1 MSTGQSKRF
10 PLAPTAITRLILM
23 RHGQPEDHIHGRC
36 YGNLDVNLSEC
47 GERQVLGKL
56 DLLRSLVPKIIYT
69 SPAKRASASAHRVAG
84 ELKLPIQMA
93 DDLREIHFGSFE
105 GLAFDEIQ
113 RKHPSEYALWMEKP
127 TEIRFPGGE
136 SFDDLSAR
144 VETFLR
150 RLLEIHRSQTVLVV
164 SHAGVNRAILAKAL
178 GLSASNIF
186 QIDQSYAGIS
196 VIDYFENTT
205 LVRLVNG

>member
-1 MSTGQSKRF
+1 MSTGQSKTF

-23 RHGQPEDHIHGRC
+23 RHGEPEEHIQGRC
-36 YGNLDVNLSEC
+36 YGDLDVNLSEC
-47 GERQVLGKL
+47 GERQILEKL

-69 SPAKRASASAHRVAG
+69 SPAKRASASARRVAG
-84 ELKLPIQMA
+84 ELELPIQMA

-105 GLAFDEIQ
+105 GLTFDEIQ

-127 TEIRFPGGE
+127 TEIQFPDGE
-136 SFDDLSAR
+136 SFDDLNTR
-144 VETFLR
+144 VEAFLR
-150 RLLEIHRSQTVLVV
+150 RLLEIHRSETVLVV
-164 SHAGVNRAILAKAL
+164 SHAGVNRVILAKAL
-178 GLSASNIF
+178 GLSPRNIF

>member
-1 MSTGQSKRF
+1 
-10 PLAPTAITRLILM
+10 M
-23 RHGQPEDHIHGRC
+23 RHGEPEEHIQGRC
-36 YGNLDVNLSEC
+36 YGDLDVNLSEC
-47 GERQVLGKL
+47 GERQILEKL

-69 SPAKRASASAHRVAG
+69 SPAKRASASARRVAG
-84 ELKLPIQMA
+84 ELELPIQMA

-105 GLAFDEIQ
+105 GLTFDEIQ

-127 TEIRFPGGE
+127 TEIQFPDGE
-136 SFDDLSAR
+136 SFDDLNTR
-144 VETFLR
+144 VEAFLR
-150 RLLEIHRSQTVLVV
+150 RLLEIHRSETVLVV
-164 SHAGVNRAILAKAL
+164 SHAGVNRVILAKAL
-178 GLSASNIF
+178 GLSPRNIF

>member
-1 MSTGQSKRF
+1 MSTDQAKTF

-23 RHGQPEDHIHGRC
+23 RHGQPEKHIHGRC

-47 GERQVLGKL
+47 GERQVMEKLG
-56 DLLRSLVPKIIYT
+56 LLRTLAPKIIYT
-69 SPAKRASASAHRVAG
+69 SPAKRASASARRIAG

-136 SFDDLSAR
+136 SFDDLNAR
-144 VETFLR
+144 VQAFLT
-150 RLLEIHRSQTVLVV
+150 RLLEMHRSQTVLVV
-164 SHAGVNRAILAKAL
+164 SHAGVNRVILAKAL
-178 GLSASNIF
+178 GLAARNIF
-186 QIDQSYAGIS
+186 QIDQCYAGIS
-196 VIDYFENTT
+196 VIDYFESTT
-205 LVRLVNG
+205 LVRLING

>member
-1 MSTGQSKRF
+1 MSTGQSKTF

-23 RHGQPEDHIHGRC
+23 RHGEPEEHIQGRC

-47 GERQVLGKL
+47 GERQILEKL

-69 SPAKRASASAHRVAG
+69 SPAKRASASARRVAG

-105 GLAFDEIQ
+105 GLTFDEIQ

-127 TEIRFPGGE
+127 TEIQFPDGE
-136 SFDDLSAR
+136 SFDDLNTR
-144 VETFLR
+144 VEAFLR
-150 RLLEIHRSQTVLVV
+150 RLLEIHRSETVLVV
-164 SHAGVNRAILAKAL
+164 SHAGVNRVILAKAL
-178 GLSASNIF
+178 GLSPRNIF

>member
-1 MSTGQSKRF
+1 MSTGQSKTF

-23 RHGQPEDHIHGRC
+23 RHGEPEEHIQGRC

-47 GERQVLGKL
+47 GERQILEKL

-69 SPAKRASASAHRVAG
+69 SPAKRASASARRVAG

-105 GLAFDEIQ
+105 GLTFDEIQ

-127 TEIRFPGGE
+127 TEIQFPDGE
-136 SFDDLSAR
+136 SFDDLNTR
-144 VETFLR
+144 VEAFLR

-164 SHAGVNRAILAKAL
+164 SHAGVNRVILAKAL
-178 GLSASNIF
+178 GLSPRNIF

>member
-1 MSTGQSKRF
+1 MSTGQSKTF

-23 RHGQPEDHIHGRC
+23 RHGEPEEHIQGRC

-47 GERQVLGKL
+47 GERQILEKL

-69 SPAKRASASAHRVAG
+69 SPAKRASASARRVAG
-84 ELKLPIQMA
+84 ELNLPIQMA

-105 GLAFDEIQ
+105 GLTFDEIQ

-127 TEIRFPGGE
+127 TEIQFPDGE
-136 SFDDLSAR
+136 SFDDLNTR
-144 VETFLR
+144 VEAFLR
-150 RLLEIHRSQTVLVV
+150 RLLEIHRSETVLVV
-164 SHAGVNRAILAKAL
+164 SHAGVNRVILAQAL
-178 GLSASNIF
+178 GLSPRNIF